1 MNVLDELLTQL
12 RAVLTQYEQAER
24 EAAQRLQELGQA
36 RLMQAGAVR
45 GVEMAIERMG
55 VQAKQ
60 AEESMVDPDDK
71 RMPAGWTD
79 YQAGHEGKQP

>member
-1 MNVLDELLTQL
+1 MGVNVLDDLLAQL

-45 GVEMAIERMG
+45 GVEMAIHTMRS
-55 VQAKQ
+55 AD
-60 AEESMVDPDDK
+60 ESKV
-71 RMPAGWTD
+71 AG
-79 YQAGHEGKQP
+79 

>member
-1 MNVLDELLTQL
+1 MGVNVLEDLLRQL

-45 GVEMAIERMG
+45 GVEMAIERLKSS
-55 VQAKQ
+55 A
-60 AEESMVDPDDK
+60 D
-71 RMPAGWTD
+71 
-79 YQAGHEGKQP
+79 EGKVSD